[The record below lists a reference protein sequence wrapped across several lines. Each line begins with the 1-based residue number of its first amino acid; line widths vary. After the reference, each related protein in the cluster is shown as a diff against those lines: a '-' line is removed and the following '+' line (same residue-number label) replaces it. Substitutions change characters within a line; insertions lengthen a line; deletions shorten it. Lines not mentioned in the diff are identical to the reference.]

1 MPPLVSIIV
10 PCHNAE
16 RWIGSTIE
24 SAMSQTWPNREIIVI
39 NDGSDDGSLAVAK
52 RYESRTLRVI
62 DQPCGG
68 ATAARNAGLAA
79 AKGEFIQYLDADDL
93 LAPDKIEKQ
102 VTLLLERGRNNLCTC
117 AWARFTDDI
126 GRAAFV
132 PQALWQELSPVEWM
146 VTAWEHNLMMATATW
161 LTPRESAEKA
171 GPWNTEFR
179 TNPLDDMEYFDRIRA
194 VSERILFCAEAR
206 AYYRSALPGSLS
218 GIRSDEAWTAISF
231 TLHRSTNLLLTL
243 EDSMRTR
250 HAGATILQRFIFEAY
265 PRVPAL
271 LAQAARRVRELG
283 GTDLRPEYGNWRRAA
298 SIVFGWRLAKRLHN
312 LWMRL
317 SPVVQRASRIWKP
330 GPLKRNPH

>member
-24 SAMSQTWPNREIIVI
+24 SALAQTWPNREIIVV
-39 NDGSDDGSLAVAK
+39 NDGSNDGSLALVR
-52 RYESRTLRVI
+52 RYESSVLRVI
-62 DQPCGG
+62 DQPNGG
-68 ATAARNAGLAA
+68 APAARNAGLAA
-79 AKGEFIQYLDADDL
+79 ANGEFIQYLDADDL

-102 VTLLLERGRNNLCTC
+102 VRLLLERGRNNLCTC

-126 GRAAFV
+126 AHAAFL
-132 PQALWQELSPVEWM
+132 PQALWRELSPVEWM
-146 VTAWEHNLMMATATW
+146 VTAWEQNLMMATATW
-161 LTPRESAEKA
+161 LTPRESVEKA

-179 TNPLDDMEYFDRIRA
+179 TNPLDDMEYLDRVRA

-218 GIRSDEAWTAISF
+218 GIRSDLAWTAISS
-231 TLHRSTNLLLTL
+231 TLHRSTSLLLGL
-243 EDSMRTR
+243 EDSARTR

-265 PRVPAL
+265 PLVPAL

-283 GTDLRPEYGNWRRAA
+283 GTDLRPECGNWRRAA
-298 SIVFGWRLAKRLHN
+298 SIVLGWKLAKRLHN
-312 LWMRL
+312 IRL
-317 SPVVQRASRIWKP
+317 RRPPIVRSEPSTWRPSPP
-330 GPLKRNPH
+330 